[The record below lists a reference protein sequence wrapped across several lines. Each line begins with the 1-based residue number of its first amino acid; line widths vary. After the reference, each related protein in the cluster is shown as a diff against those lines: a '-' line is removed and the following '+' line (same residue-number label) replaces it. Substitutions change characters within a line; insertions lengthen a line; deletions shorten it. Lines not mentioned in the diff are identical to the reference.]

1 MSDFIA
7 NCLEIVPGQYNDYK
21 ILAPFHYR
29 PGPIRP
35 CAQIY
40 KIRGIKKCRDDF
52 PDPIA
57 VCILRQPL
65 QQLRARNI
73 ATKNYFKTEPD
84 LRKRFQLINR
94 KILYLARLIVDPRYR
109 RIGLG
114 TWLVCDVLE
123 RQTIPIIETLTP
135 IDFTNKL
142 FQKAGFKLYHNV
154 MPQWYRPLTKT
165 LLKTGLTLQ
174 SFDCPPVVHNRLQYL
189 PKFKSLIIQKQIQ
202 IFMNHFPK
210 QKHWPNSLER
220 TTFFLEKLA
229 YPEAYLIWFNP
240 KVPYDSTN
248 QQQP

>member
-1 MSDFIA
+1 MSNFIA
-7 NCLEIVPGQYNDYK
+7 SCLEIIPGRYNDYS

-40 KIRGIKKCRDDF
+40 KIVGKKKHRDDF
-52 PDPIA
+52 PDPMA
-57 VCILRQPL
+57 VCVLRAPL

-73 ATKNYFKTEPD
+73 ATKNYFKAESD
-84 LRKRFQLINR
+84 LQKRYQLVNR

-114 TWLVCDVLE
+114 GWLVRDVLE
-123 RQTIPIIETLTP
+123 RQTIPIVETLTP

-154 MPQWYRPLTKT
+154 MPKWYRPLKNA
-165 LLKTGLTLQ
+165 LKSIGLTEQAL
-174 SFDCPPVVHNRLQYL
+174 DCPPVAHARLQML
-189 PKFKSLIIQKQIQ
+189 RQVISIGVQKQIQ

-210 QKHWPNSLER
+210 QKHWENSLDR

-240 KVPYDSTN
+240 KVPYDNTN
-248 QQQP
+248 